1 MGVDNQIVKVF
12 KNLYANQQAAVRIDK
27 EITEWFRIGKGV
39 RQGCL
44 LSPLSFNGY
53 SERVMR
59 ESADVLSW
67 IGITI
72 SGRTI
77 NNLRYADDIV
87 LVATSKEAL
96 QQLMDRVNETSGKY
110 GLEINTKK
118 TKVMVVGR
126 AGEKISIICNGGT
139 LEQVESFRYL
149 GAIIDENGD
158 GSREIKARLGMA
170 RTVMGSL
177 TALWKDRA
185 IGSGLKSRLM
195 RSLVWPV
202 ALYGCETWTLR
213 AEDKRRISAF
223 EMTTY
228 RRMLR
233 VSWREFRTNESILE
247 ELQPGQRLLEVVK
260 KRKLNYFGHMI
271 RADKLPAF
279 ICQGYVDGKRA
290 RGRPRRRW
298 RDDVEEWTGMTMV
311 DSVRKARDREQ
322 WRRLTSSTLV
332 PDPQQ

>member
-1 MGVDNQIVKVF
+1 
-12 KNLYANQQAAVRIDK
+12 
-27 EITEWFRIGKGV
+27 V

-44 LSPLSFNGY
+44 ISPLSFNGY

-96 QQLMDRVNETSGKY
+96 QQLMDRVNETSRKY

-118 TKVMVVGR
+118 TKVMVVSR
-126 AGEKISIICNGGT
+126 TREKISITCNGGI

-149 GAIIDENGD
+149 GVIVEENGD
-158 GSREIKARLGMA
+158 GGREIRARLGMA
-170 RTVMGSL
+170 RTAMGSL
-177 TALWKDRA
+177 TALWRDRA
-185 IGSGLKSRLM
+185 IGTGLKLRLM
-195 RSLVWPV
+195 RSLVWTV

-213 AEDKRRISAF
+213 MEDKRRISAF

-247 ELQPGQRLLEVVK
+247 ELRPEQRLLEVVRG
-260 KRKLNYFGHMI
+260 RKLNYFGHMI

-298 RDDVEEWTGMTMV
+298 MDDVEEWTGMTMA
-311 DSVRKARDREQ
+311 DCVRSARNREQ
-322 WRRLTSSTLV
+322 WRKLASSTLV
-332 PDPQQ
+332 TDPQQ